1 MSWNALFGVA
11 CIISFC
17 LPLAIIIYNRFYT
30 HKSLAALFVYYTLAL
45 ADNIMAQQIIFVP
58 QNFTRTFEIVN
69 NYLDVPLM
77 LMTLLYFCP
86 NKQKQNVVNII
97 AGMFLAYEIVIAFV
111 FGLTVKA
118 IIYIMGP
125 GLIVILLYA
134 FYLFIRQVKFS
145 IMNGK
150 NVGRTLMLASI
161 FFAYGSYTLIYFF
174 YYILRTPY
182 KSDTLLLYFISSMVA
197 SVLMAIG
204 LHMMRKRM
212 KELRDI
218 RITRRE
224 LASFFGEPQ
233 KNLKI

>member
-1 MSWNALFGVA
+1 
-11 CIISFC
+11 
-17 LPLAIIIYNRFYT
+17 
-30 HKSLAALFVYYTLAL
+30 
-45 ADNIMAQQIIFVP
+45 
-58 QNFTRTFEIVN
+58 
-69 NYLDVPLM
+69 
-77 LMTLLYFCP
+77 
-86 NKQKQNVVNII
+86 
-97 AGMFLAYEIVIAFV
+97 MFLAYEIVIAFV

>member
-11 CIISFC
+11 CILSFC
-17 LPLAIIIYNRFYT
+17 LPLAVILYNRFYT
-30 HKSLAALFVYYTLAL
+30 HKSLAALLVYYTLAL
-45 ADNIMAQQIIFVP
+45 ADNILAQEIIFVP
-58 QNFTRTFEIVN
+58 GHFLHTFKVVN

-77 LMTLLYFCP
+77 LVTLLYFCP
-86 NKQKQNVVNII
+86 NRQKQKVVNII
-97 AGMFLAYEIVIAFV
+97 AGVFLTYEIIIALV
-111 FGLTVKA
+111 FGLTTKA

-125 GLIVILLYA
+125 GLIVILIYA
-134 FYLFIRQVKFS
+134 LYLFIRQVKFS

-174 YYILRTPY
+174 YYILQTPY
-182 KSDTLLLYFISSMVA
+182 KSDTLLLYFMSSIIS
-197 SVLMAIG
+197 SVLMAVG

-212 KELRDI
+212 KELKDI

-224 LASFFGEPQ
+224 LATFFGETQ
-233 KNLKI
+233 RR

>member
-11 CIISFC
+11 CILSFC
-17 LPLAIIIYNRFYT
+17 LPLAVILYNRFYT
-30 HKSLAALFVYYTLAL
+30 HKSLAALLVYYTLAI
-45 ADNIMAQQIIFVP
+45 ADNILAQDIIFVP
-58 QNFTRTFEIVN
+58 GTFLNTFKIVN

-77 LMTLLYFCP
+77 LITLLYFCP
-86 NKQKQNVVNII
+86 NKQKQAVVNVIAGVFLTYEIII
-97 AGMFLAYEIVIAFV
+97 ALM
-111 FGLTVKA
+111 FGLTTKA

-125 GLIVILLYA
+125 GLIVILIYA
-134 FYLFIRQVKFS
+134 LYLFIRQVKFS

-182 KSDTLLLYFISSMVA
+182 KSDTLLLYFISSIVA

-212 KELRDI
+212 KELKDI

-224 LASFFGEPQ
+224 LATFFGEA
-233 KNLKI
+233 KRI